1 MLQALIWHLYICST
15 LMISLIRTPWDYAK
29 KWLLIIVR
37 KWFSTTWPVTTTESG
52 GYKTTLSEWVTL
64 FWLFLQFKC
73 LFRVCAYLRFTQNW
87 YKRTYIIRTHNLTCS
102 LRYKHTHAYMRTK
115 YAYSHSHPHT
125 HTFTHTHTL
134 THTHTRT
141 YTVTLLLYKTSVFI
155 FVYKY
160 VQNPF

>member
-15 LMISLIRTPWDYAK
+15 LLISLKRTPWDYAK

-87 YKRTYIIRTHNLTCS
+87 YKRTYIKYARTISHAHSGTNTLTRTCV
-102 LRYKHTHAYMRTK
+102 LNTRTRILIHTHI
-115 YAYSHSHPHT
+115 H
-125 HTFTHTHTL
+125 

-141 YTVTLLLYKTSVFI
+141 HSHTHIHSYVA
-155 FVYKY
+155 FV
-160 VQNPF
+160 